1 MLRATSRLI
10 RQRESRTRLVKA
22 GTNKKVDPCK
32 QKTLDALLK
41 EVHATSD
48 VSWLSARLEAR
59 PIARHPVVA
68 LKVLTLIHRVFRD
81 ATDCRKVNSLVPTVS
96 MLQSSWQDHYAIQCA
111 TSLDFLRTLDPSQPG
126 PGDAD
131 EVKRLVH
138 VLVCYSQYLRLRLD
152 TQRKYHWLFDG
163 RWCWGS
169 YLSESSLSS
178 LAQVP
183 VTLDPDCRN
192 AMNPVSFTTL
202 RALLAVA
209 KSASALAQRVGG
221 DRVSGF
227 FSLFTPVIQ
236 MLTEDCRFLFRT
248 QTMLGGLLVA
258 GALPFDSED
267 LACGVDPEGS
277 ERAVIQT
284 IVSQDYHLPIKDM
297 RALYERQMSRS
308 LSSLDGLKSPY
319 VISDISQRA
328 LQRMWMLK
336 AELSQFHRTLRGL
349 LELVNR
355 LSAAY
360 PGMRPTMTQ
369 DPLACVGHTTLDDY
383 VASKVWQF
391 EDTPD
396 EADFSGLFLPIPH
409 VLGFEVEGE
418 SVSTRPQT
426 SSETSREPALMNS
439 QGVTTF
445 KTSVATPS
453 EYLHDSVEMDISLPL
468 PQTLEAHATPRQN
481 EICSDMCLSGE
492 FLSFGPPGFRHDR
505 PPFCGNIAST
515 PFRFVKGIG
524 QKLGCAADE
533 APRETILPPMHRTA
547 SPLARRS
554 SSVRS
559 STSRQSSI
567 SAPTDPR
574 SFTDFLVERARSG
587 SATSERGR
595 LATPPRLPAGEPS
608 ERGRL
613 ATPPRL
619 PAAEP
624 NASAPVDRHF
634 LHPQSLIDGCSGGG
648 VPPPLHPRS
657 ANYIRKPHPSSPLT
671 PSPIRRETEGLPFRT
686 VPIRPQV
693 RPRGRSTSP
702 YIKPNCS
709 TPASR
714 PMPTQRLPRPPPV
727 SGVSMLTATTAPD
740 GVKRTTYQRPSGIR
754 PVPEPTAS
762 PKAYKAAAPKVCYR
776 AQSPKVSYRA
786 DPRVAYRVE
795 RPAQGVDVVCST
807 MPKDCVID
815 YADIVLHEKLGHGA
829 TADVYRGTWRG
840 TEVAVKNLKTK
851 NSDQMAH
858 LLRELAIMVRL
869 RHPNIVLLMG
879 CSYRPLSVVTECCRG
894 GTLFS
899 LLHPKDGPPV
909 RIGLPL
915 KRKIALD
922 VALGCLYLHSLEPKI
937 IHRDLKSLNILL
949 TDRVTSHTKPDSVSA
964 KVADFGLSHNL
975 RADTHEGG
983 PAGTYHWMAPEV
995 LQGGKYDEKVS
1006 VRPNRNAG

>member
-10 RQRESRTRLVKA
+10 GQRESRTRLVKA
-22 GTNKKVDPCK
+22 STNKKVDPCK

-48 VSWLSARLEAR
+48 VSWLSSRLEAR

-131 EVKRLVH
+131 EVKRLIH

-178 LAQVP
+178 LTQVP

-202 RALLAVA
+202 KALLAVSR
-209 KSASALAQRVGG
+209 SASALAQRVGG

-248 QTMLGGLLVA
+248 QTVLGSLLVA
-258 GALPFDSED
+258 SALPFDSEA
-267 LACGVDPEGS
+267 LACGVDAEGS

-284 IVSQDYHLPIKDM
+284 IVSQNYRLPINAL
-297 RALYERQMSRS
+297 RALYERQRS
-308 LSSLDGLKSPY
+308 HPLSSFEGLKSPY
-319 VISDISQRA
+319 VISDIALRA
-328 LQRMWMLK
+328 LQGMWMLK
-336 AELSQFHRTLRGL
+336 DDLSQFHRTLRGL

-360 PGMRPTMTQ
+360 PELQPTMTQ
-369 DPLACVGHTTLDDY
+369 DPLACMGHTTLDDY

-391 EDTPD
+391 DDTPD
-396 EADFSGLFLPIPH
+396 EAAFSGLFLPIPH
-409 VLGFEVEGE
+409 VLGLEYEGE

-426 SSETSREPALMNS
+426 SSEPSREPAPMNS
-439 QGVTTF
+439 RGLTTF

-453 EYLHDSVEMDISLPL
+453 EYLYDSVEMDISLPL
-468 PQTLEAHATPRQN
+468 PQTPGTHATPATHATPR
-481 EICSDMCLSGE
+481 EHETCSDLELSGD
-492 FLSFGPPGFRHDR
+492 FLSFGPPGLRHDR
-505 PPFCGNIAST
+505 PPFCGNIANT

-524 QKLGCAADE
+524 HKLGCAADE
-533 APRETILPPMHRTA
+533 AAPRVTLIPPVPPMPRSA
-547 SPLARRS
+547 SPLSRRS
-554 SSVRS
+554 SSVCRS
-559 STSRQSSI
+559 SM
-567 SAPTDPR
+567 SAPTDPK
-574 SFTDFLVERARSG
+574 SFTDFLVQRARSG
-587 SATSERGR
+587 SATSEQGPV
-595 LATPPRLPAGEPS
+595 ATPPL
-608 ERGRL
+608 
-613 ATPPRL
+613 L
-619 PAAEP
+619 PAAAP
-624 NASAPVDRHF
+624 SAPAPVERHF
-634 LHPQSLIDGCSGGG
+634 FHPRSLIDGCSGGA
-648 VPPPLHPRS
+648 PPPLLPRS
-657 ANYIRKPHPSSPLT
+657 AAFIHKSSPSSTLK
-671 PSPIRRETEGLPFRT
+671 PSPVRREALQTDGLPFRK
-686 VPIRPQV
+686 VHIRPQE
-693 RPRGRSTSP
+693 RPPGRSRSRCV
-702 YIKPNCS
+702 KPNCS
-709 TPASR
+709 NPASR
-714 PMPTQRLPRPPPV
+714 PMPAQRLPRPPPV
-727 SGVSMLTATTAPD
+727 SGVSMLTATAPD
-740 GVKRTTYQRPSGIR
+740 GVSRSKCRQSKTR
-754 PVPEPTAS
+754 PVPQPTAS

-795 RPAQGVDVVCST
+795 RPATLDVACAS

-840 TEVAVKNLKTK
+840 TEVAVKNLKTT

-879 CSYRPLSVVTECCRG
+879 CSYSPLSVVTECCRG

-899 LLHPKDGPPV
+899 LLHPKDGPSP
-909 RIGLPL
+909 RLGLPL

-949 TDRVTSHTKPDSVSA
+949 TDHVAAHTKPDSVSA
-964 KVADFGLSHNL
+964 KVADFGLSRNL
-975 RADTHEGG
+975 RAECTHEGG

-1006 VRPNRNAG
+1006 ARSHRNAG